1 MRLIKRLGSA
11 SLIFGALFLLTA
23 CPSQTTISKI
33 NADPAR
39 YRDKEVVIVGTVKDS
54 YGALG
59 QGAYEID
66 DGTGRLWVVTR
77 RGVPSRGARV
87 GVKGKVYTGF
97 NFGGRNYGTVLEETE
112 RRSKDK

>member
-1 MRLIKRLGSA
+1 MHLIKRVGSA
-11 SLIFGALFLLTA
+11 SLLLAAVFLLSA

-39 YRDKEVVIVGTVKDS
+39 YRNKEVSIAGTVTDS

-59 QGAYEID
+59 QGAYELD

-87 GVKGKVYTGF
+87 GAKGHVYTGF
-97 NFGGRNYGTVLEETE
+97 NFGGRNYGTVLEETD
-112 RRSKDK
+112 RRSQRK